1 MRVQAQAR
9 GFYGG
14 ISRNIGDVFDLV
26 NVADLASSTVDYLAN
41 PNNVQ
46 LQGYEVNSG
55 PMWGWMM
62 TVPSTTPLCVNAPT
76 PLCAATYPRLVF

>member
-46 LQGYEVNSG
+46 LQGYEAGSG

-62 TVPSTTPLCVNAPT
+62 TVPATTPLSMNAPT
-76 PLCAATYPRLVF
+76 PLSSATYPRLVF